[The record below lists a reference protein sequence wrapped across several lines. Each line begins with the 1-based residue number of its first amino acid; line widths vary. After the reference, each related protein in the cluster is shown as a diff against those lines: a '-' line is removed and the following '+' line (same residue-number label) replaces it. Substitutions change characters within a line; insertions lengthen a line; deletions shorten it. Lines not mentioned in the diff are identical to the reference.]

1 MGILDEYVKSTG
13 VEYIETE
20 INDSKI
26 ADNLSEQEYVS
37 RLNDKAMLSESDF
50 HFLEMKMKTDWEHIK
65 KVMNR
70 SDDIKIVNG
79 KKVVYAKKSK
89 LNGNAEE
96 GTKKFVSKSIAV
108 LEQRKSFKPNAKDRY
123 TIVVWIEGD
132 DPDCKNELLGGE
144 IKMHMDITEEHTDKT
159 NKGVKVNEKK
169 RS

>member
-13 VEYIETE
+13 VEYKETE

-70 SDDIKIVNG
+70 SDDIKIVNSLPPNL
-79 KKVVYAKKSK
+79 AIIIALTLS
-89 LNGNAEE
+89 NID
-96 GTKKFVSKSIAV
+96 SI
-108 LEQRKSFKPNAKDRY
+108 
-123 TIVVWIEGD
+123 
-132 DPDCKNELLGGE
+132 
-144 IKMHMDITEEHTDKT
+144 
-159 NKGVKVNEKK
+159 
-169 RS
+169 